1 MGSHRQS
8 QRQSAVQQT
17 VSQKTISQKT
27 VSQQT
32 VQHLDSMSINLVRWV
47 RPQTSQ
53 VVPFVIE
60 NSVENLVE
68 NFVAETSQTSEWQQ
82 LTQIILNADR
92 SQDGIRGLC
101 QIIGQAFQ
109 ADCCFIAQQSKFKT
123 IAQTTCWAVPEL
135 APLSQV
141 QTECFDLLQQ
151 SAIASQWQPSE
162 VLAIADL
169 DAINL
174 QPHRKSKKAHKSTG
188 LRSILAIHT
197 ELYQQINGMVVIG
210 KTQPYNWQDSDVML
224 LQNLAPQVAIAL
236 SQMQLEQQIQQ
247 QMQYQNL
254 NNQLTS
260 GIRHN
265 WDLKDLFELA
275 VEGTAIAVQASRSL
289 LISFKYPDRFHKNDG
304 TVYGQ
309 ATVSHVYPYPEDPT
323 DGLTETIS
331 TADCALLNQLL
342 LQKTEPIFLPRARE
356 NGFQFMDSQETASFF
371 HLQDF
376 PSLILMPIENQGIV
390 LGCLALQHHQ
400 SRLWSGEELSFIKLV
415 AAQLSTAIIQSHTL
429 QQVQS
434 VVAERTSQLRRSLK
448 VQAKLYEKTRQ
459 QVEQL
464 QHLNAERERFLST
477 VSHELLTPLTSM
489 RLAIQMLRNTS
500 LTPDRTARYLDILE
514 QQCSQETQLINDMLA
529 LQKLEVEPATLQ
541 HHKVDL
547 SQMVNDIVARIQT
560 EWTALNLRLE
570 VQLPQQ
576 SLWLYSDPD
585 SLTRILLELLNN
597 AKKYAQPQSCVTL
610 RIDHQGEGCHYS
622 SDAQIRFTL
631 TSQGYGIQ
639 PDELPFIFDKFRRG
653 EIATQQAIAGTGL
666 GLALVKSL
674 VEHLNGAIAVTSQPL
689 SSSQVWQTCFTLTFA
704 QFPDG
709 LVLQASES
717 V

>member
-1 MGSHRQS
+1 
-8 QRQSAVQQT
+8 
-17 VSQKTISQKT
+17 
-27 VSQQT
+27 
-32 VQHLDSMSINLVRWV
+32 
-47 RPQTSQ
+47 
-53 VVPFVIE
+53 
-60 NSVENLVE
+60 
-68 NFVAETSQTSEWQQ
+68 
-82 LTQIILNADR
+82 
-92 SQDGIRGLC
+92 
-101 QIIGQAFQ
+101 
-109 ADCCFIAQQSKFKT
+109 
-123 IAQTTCWAVPEL
+123 
-135 APLSQV
+135 
-141 QTECFDLLQQ
+141 
-151 SAIASQWQPSE
+151 
-162 VLAIADL
+162 
-169 DAINL
+169 
-174 QPHRKSKKAHKSTG
+174 
-188 LRSILAIHT
+188 
-197 ELYQQINGMVVIG
+197 
-210 KTQPYNWQDSDVML
+210 
-224 LQNLAPQVAIAL
+224 
-236 SQMQLEQQIQQ
+236 
-247 QMQYQNL
+247 
-254 NNQLTS
+254 
-260 GIRHN
+260 
-265 WDLKDLFELA
+265 
-275 VEGTAIAVQASRSL
+275 
-289 LISFKYPDRFHKNDG
+289 
-304 TVYGQ
+304 
-309 ATVSHVYPYPEDPT
+309 
-323 DGLTETIS
+323 
-331 TADCALLNQLL
+331 
-342 LQKTEPIFLPRARE
+342 
-356 NGFQFMDSQETASFF
+356 
-371 HLQDF
+371 
-376 PSLILMPIENQGIV
+376 
-390 LGCLALQHHQ
+390 
-400 SRLWSGEELSFIKLV
+400 
-415 AAQLSTAIIQSHTL
+415 
-429 QQVQS
+429 
-434 VVAERTSQLRRSLK
+434 
-448 VQAKLYEKTRQ
+448 
-459 QVEQL
+459 
-464 QHLNAERERFLST
+464 
-477 VSHELLTPLTSM
+477 M

-529 LQKLEVEPATLQ
+529 LRKLEVEPATLQ